1 MVVRN
6 ASGRS
11 FLFQHRAPSEL
22 HRPSALV
29 ASAQMA
35 DFTTWLTQTL
45 DDLGADSEV
54 RVGAST
60 PGKRGH

>member
-6 ASGRS
+6 ASDRS
-11 FLFQHRAPSEL
+11 FLFHRAPSEL